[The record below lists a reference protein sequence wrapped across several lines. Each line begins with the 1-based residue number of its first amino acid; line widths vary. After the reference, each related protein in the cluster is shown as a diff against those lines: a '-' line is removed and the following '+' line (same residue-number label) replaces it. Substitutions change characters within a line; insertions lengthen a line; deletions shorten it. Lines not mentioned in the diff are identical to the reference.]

1 MLVSIVTAS
10 FDDRE
15 QAARA
20 VARLEAAGVPASDIR
35 LFAAPDAGD
44 EDAGA
49 DACADVTRDDPD
61 RDEAGTG
68 AVLGADEQDSGNL
81 TGADTAA
88 DRDLTGYGGS
98 RRRASTGVAALLT
111 AEGMSASEASRCQS
125 EVDRGAI
132 LVMARCR
139 DGVVTRVLGE
149 VAEEPGFAPR
159 PTGTP
164 PRSI

>member
-1 MLVSIVTAS
+1 MPASIVTAS

-35 LFAAPDAGD
+35 LFAAPAALEPSAGD
-44 EDAGA
+44 PGA
-49 DACADVTRDDPD
+49 DSVRDDPD
-61 RDEAGTG
+61 RDPLGTG

-88 DRDLTGYGGS
+88 DRDLTGYGGAPH
-98 RRRASTGVAALLT
+98 RADASIGSLLA
-111 AEGMSASEASRCQS
+111 AEGMAPDEAARCQG
-125 EVDRGAI
+125 EVSRGAV

-139 DGVVTRVLGE
+139 DGVATRVLSE
-149 VAEEPGFAPR
+149 AAEEPGLAPR
-159 PTGTP
+159 PPGKD
-164 PRSI
+164 PRTI

>member
-1 MLVSIVTAS
+1 MPASIVTAS

-20 VARLEAAGVPASDIR
+20 VARLEAAGVSASDIR
-35 LFAAPDAGD
+35 LFAAPAPPD
-44 EDAGA
+44 EQMAEDPGVDPA
-49 DACADVTRDDPD
+49 RDDPD
-61 RDEAGTG
+61 RDALGTG

-88 DRDLTGYGGS
+88 DRDLTGYGGG
-98 RRRASTGVAALLT
+98 RHRASTGIAALLT
-111 AEGMSASEASRCQS
+111 AEGMPATEAVQCQG

-139 DGVVTRVLGE
+139 DGVATRVLSE
-149 VAEEPGFAPR
+149 AAEEPGLAPS
-159 PTGTP
+159 PIGTD
-164 PRSI
+164 PRNI